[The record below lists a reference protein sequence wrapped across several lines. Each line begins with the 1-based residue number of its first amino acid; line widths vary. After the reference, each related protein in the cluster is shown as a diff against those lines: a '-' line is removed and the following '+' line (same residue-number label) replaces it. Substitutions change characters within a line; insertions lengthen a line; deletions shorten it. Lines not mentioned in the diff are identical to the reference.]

1 MREGLGV
8 WGLAFKNAP
17 EPSAA
22 RVGFAFLAAV
32 TVAAACQALW
42 WTLPRFAVSGALA
55 GAANAL
61 VRGWRV
67 TEPQKP

>member
-1 MREGLGV
+1 MSEGWGV

-32 TVAAACQALW
+32 TVAAACQALGW
-42 WTLPRFAVSGALA
+42 MLAQGPRDADSNYVGLLLFAIG
-55 GAANAL
+55 
-61 VRGWRV
+61 
-67 TEPQKP
+67 